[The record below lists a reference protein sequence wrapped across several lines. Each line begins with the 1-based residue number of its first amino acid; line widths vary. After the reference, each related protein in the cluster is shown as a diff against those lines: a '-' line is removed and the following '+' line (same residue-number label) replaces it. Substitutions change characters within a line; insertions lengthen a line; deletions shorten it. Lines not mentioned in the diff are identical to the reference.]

1 MENDAATRRISRYL
15 SRVSSLD
22 PTGSGVE
29 KSGTSGFAHEPGR
42 IFDHTYQKSVTECAN
57 RGGLRA
63 DHTGHPTTEPTT
75 IIKTPPLRNL
85 SETTRSP
92 CVQNQRMRIRMDEER
107 EDRLRRLM
115 QATGESTKAGAIDTA
130 IKHYLTDLQNKRR
143 VAESLSTE
151 SLEELHTP
159 YLPLERETNVGRED

>member
-1 MENDAATRRISRYL
+1 
-15 SRVSSLD
+15 
-22 PTGSGVE
+22 
-29 KSGTSGFAHEPGR
+29 
-42 IFDHTYQKSVTECAN
+42 
-57 RGGLRA
+57 
-63 DHTGHPTTEPTT
+63 
-75 IIKTPPLRNL
+75 
-85 SETTRSP
+85 
-92 CVQNQRMRIRMDEER
+92 
-107 EDRLRRLM
+107 M